1 MSRFRSHGGQGRHE
15 EEEKQEGKEVWY
27 AGVRQ
32 RASCAPSDFAPA
44 PTAEVAPEE
53 EDIEQPRGPK
63 TGEVLPIFVLASPEL
78 IARGRAGCYCPR
90 NCAEYN
96 SCMKENHDRVVG
108 VCCIGWVIIILY
120 AVFFVF

>member
-27 AGVRQ
+27 AGARQ
-32 RASCAPSDFAPA
+32 RASCAPSDLRL

-63 TGEVLPIFVLASPEL
+63 TGEVLPTFVLASQEL
-78 IARGRAGCYCPR
+78 IVPR
-90 NCAEYN
+90 SCRVLLPAEL
-96 SCMKENHDRVVG
+96 R
-108 VCCIGWVIIILY
+108 
-120 AVFFVF
+120 